1 MNTYFTQKSRLCT
14 AALGVMAL
22 ALLPSCQ
29 DEDFGYTAE
38 QIKYAKN
45 FTEKYGEIPSDKSW
59 DLSSSA
65 NAYNPSF
72 TRASGGLGNGSDNED
87 LNQGQDEHYD
97 LKGYWE
103 VPSQTLKWLEN
114 NLIEKKDNRWL
125 GSNFVLKINPNSDFA
140 IIPIYQG
147 KSAINSS
154 LSIKINGYN
163 LKEIC
168 PRSKNIQAKRT
179 AESEWEDLGYY
190 DGWASTSF
198 DDFKAFTNGE
208 AGKVLHPSY
217 TDEDYAVRAKPVY
230 FRTSKLTNL
239 QNDGFMYL
247 DLINDDKKFDDV
259 NNSSSKWDSNN
270 TWTKIG
276 DHLTSINPKGQMV
289 AFNLPWDGRP
299 ETSQLPDIH
308 EGTGENHKMPSQ
320 VLIIGCEDAHGVESD
335 YDVND
340 VVYMIIGYP
349 YAPEIVPTTQ
359 LIKKRYMCEDLGA
372 TDDFDFNDIVI
383 DVNQSME
390 YKLIT
395 NPEGKAEDYEYDGNL
410 QVYMQAKPETK
421 KQWARIS
428 HVCGT
433 LPFQVKVGDYYFHK
447 VTDPTDDYKTRNELA
462 QSATT
467 TRGIDIA
474 ATDGWNPNETKEIT
488 GWDPKANNV
497 KIFVEW
503 KGGPKAD
510 NQEHTSFDFD
520 PDSEDDRY
528 ADFANGECKVVKF
541 PDNGTVPYII
551 AVDQDIPWM
560 KERVSIPDSWVTGN
574 LVSREGAA
582 GPGSSAQ
589 YLDYGNDADGHTNE
603 AVIWTGDVY
612 GKQYSTGL
620 DLGSDESSATFNGLK
635 EAFSKSFNILAV
647 YTTTPGSFGLMC
659 NDGGWKLLTDKD
671 ADQYVVSTE
680 QVGGLYCTK
689 IMLTSEQLTSIRD
702 KGLIV
707 QNRTNGM
714 HIQQVS
720 MMRNNPDRNG
730 FSVRFNIITGGQGR
744 ITTANYQRYRD
755 DDGDSVPFEDACFAN
770 GSSVEFTATANEGY
784 KFTGWTIAGTGVTTT
799 SSTYN
804 PITVSKD
811 IIENWGINNGIVR
824 LIANFEQLY
833 KVHFVPQN
841 DPGNGQYTYD
851 LGGKCHLDITCNG
864 NTVQD
869 VYYASAGDVLSL
881 TPVPCQGYEFVKW
894 YLDYSETPRSY
905 TVVASDTKDVPI
917 YGVFQKKSYNITLH
931 PDNGCIAY
939 ITKVDGV
946 AINGKETTSGTYKYG
961 TELTLKAEA
970 KDGYTFV
977 KWSNGDT
984 NSERTF
990 KVEADGGP
998 YAFSER
1004 TIHSLD
1010 MSPITEEDMAGSYGR
1025 EVEGG
1030 ERIFITANQYLPKWT
1045 KVSSSAVGYQL
1056 SSALSQGKSLRFIM
1070 DFNGEGRGYSPHAAV
1085 LGSKAYNKD
1094 GVSTSDHAFTL
1105 MSDGKVGDNC
1115 TFENNIL
1122 TFVMTKE
1129 QFDSYFMRVVNG
1141 NPTLLSDM
1149 YFGFW
1154 NFTPASIKVQVVD

>member
-1 MNTYFTQKSRLCT
+1 MNTYFMQKPRLF
-14 AALGVMAL
+14 AASLGAMAL

-38 QIKYAKN
+38 QIKYAKI

-72 TRASGGLGNGSDNED
+72 TRASGGLGNGSDNQD
-87 LNQGQDEHYD
+87 LTMDTHYA
-97 LKGYWE
+97 LKDWWE
-103 VPSQTLKWLEN
+103 VPSQTLEWLEK

-140 IIPIYQG
+140 IVPIYQG
-147 KSAINSS
+147 SSAINSS

-163 LKEIC
+163 IKEIC

-179 AESEWEDLGYY
+179 DTSDWEDLGYY
-190 DGWASTSF
+190 DGWKSTSF
-198 DDFKAFTNGE
+198 DDFVKFKNNESGY
-208 AGKVLHPSY
+208 VLHPSY
-217 TDEDYAVRAKPVY
+217 TDKDYAVRAKPLY
-230 FRTSKLTNL
+230 FRASSLTNL

-247 DLINDDKKFDDV
+247 DLINDDKMFVDV
-259 NNSSSKWDSNN
+259 NDASKKWDSDN

-299 ETSQLPDIH
+299 EASQLPDIH
-308 EGTGENHKMPSQ
+308 EGIDENHKMPSQ

-390 YKLIT
+390 YQLIT

-474 ATDGWNPNETKEIT
+474 ETDGWNPNETKEIT

-497 KIFVEW
+497 TIYVEW
-503 KGGPKAD
+503 KGGRKAD
-510 NQEHTSFDFD
+510 DSEHTSMEYN
-520 PDSEDDRY
+520 PNSEEDRY

-541 PDNGTVPYII
+541 PKDGDVPYII

-620 DLGSDESSATFNGLK
+620 DLGSDESSATYNGLK
-635 EAFSKSFNILAV
+635 EAIGKSFNILAV

-659 NDGGWKLLTDKD
+659 DNNGWELLTNKD
-671 ADQYVVSTE
+671 ADAYIVSTE
-680 QVGGLYCTK
+680 KVGDLYCTK
-689 IMLTSEQLTSIRD
+689 IMLTGDQLAKIQS

-714 HIQQVS
+714 HIQKVS

-730 FSVRFNIITGGQGR
+730 FSVRFDRITGGQGS

-784 KFTGWTIAGTGVTTT
+784 KFTGWTIAGTDVTIT
-799 SSTYN
+799 SSTDN

-811 IIENWGINNGIVR
+811 IIKGWGISNGIVR
-824 LIANFEQLY
+824 LAANFSANSLCKVGAHIQVGDTDNNAPGKMQLTTPGTFRDSEGNPLSTAKEVTIANGEYVYVYNGTTVTFKAPINADYKIAQQEDARYFDLETMTRTSVVNAEEYTPYVKYTEKAPAGLQL
-833 KVHFVPQN
+833 
-841 DPGNGQYTYD
+841 
-851 LGGKCHLDITCNG
+851 
-864 NTVQD
+864 
-869 VYYASAGDVLSL
+869 
-881 TPVPCQGYEFVKW
+881 
-894 YLDYSETPRSY
+894 
-905 TVVASDTKDVPI
+905 SDAR
-917 YGVFQKKSYNITLH
+917 QANITL
-931 PDNGCIAY
+931 NASTTG
-939 ITKVDGV
+939 VDV
-946 AINGKETTSGTYKYG
+946 AWTTSSNGAISCETPDYINQVNIWRNGDQNSHHIRAQKQNGTFVVKIKQAATDTYKSAEISINVTIENYWDNDNNAQIIPG
-961 TELTLKAEA
+961 TLYQSG
-970 KDGYTFV
+970 DYQVYTCDISKMKSALPANCTTV
-977 KWSNGDT
+977 KMYVKRTGTGATSWIVSNGASSDEWYKLAYWGNNWLDDT
-984 NSERTF
+984 SDSQF
-990 KVEADGGP
+990 KWNNKQ
-998 YAFSER
+998 YSF
-1004 TIHSLD
+1004 TITMSKTDWDNIIGNHS
-1010 MSPITEEDMAGSYGR
+1010 
-1025 EVEGG
+1025 
-1030 ERIFITANQYLPKWT
+1030 
-1045 KVSSSAVGYQL
+1045 
-1056 SSALSQGKSLRFIM
+1056 FIM
-1070 DFNGEGRGYSPHAAV
+1070 KSNVDLKYTV
-1085 LGSKAYNKD
+1085 
-1094 GVSTSDHAFTL
+1094 
-1105 MSDGKVGDNC
+1105 
-1115 TFENNIL
+1115 
-1122 TFVMTKE
+1122 
-1129 QFDSYFMRVVNG
+1129 
-1141 NPTLLSDM
+1141 
-1149 YFGFW
+1149 
-1154 NFTPASIKVQVVD
+1154 SIKGE